1 MKLIK
6 REGHFYILSDKKI
19 VSHKIGDYVYEK
31 DRTIPV
37 HELEYD
43 IDSYPLYRLIAS
55 TLGLGG
61 FPCIDFRQLQKSFLE
76 YLAKGYYPED
86 TGINIDLRENWV
98 ENTILG
104 IKDVYGYL
112 EWFEDDLMFDIELEM
127 RPKTEV
133 ELQEDG
139 SKFMF
144 VPILQTIKV
153 KNGHVNILKIK

>member
-31 DRTIPV
+31 DNTIPV
-37 HELEYD
+37 YQFSYD
-43 IDSYPLYRLIAS
+43 IEQYPLFRVIAS
-55 TLGLGG
+55 TLGVGKLP
-61 FPCIDFRQLQKSFLE
+61 FIDFRQLQKSFLE
-76 YLAKGYYPED
+76 YLAKEHFPENSS
-86 TGINIDLRENWV
+86 IQIAMRETWV
-98 ENTILG
+98 ERTLLG

-112 EWFEDDLMFDIELEM
+112 EEIEEDLMFDIELEM